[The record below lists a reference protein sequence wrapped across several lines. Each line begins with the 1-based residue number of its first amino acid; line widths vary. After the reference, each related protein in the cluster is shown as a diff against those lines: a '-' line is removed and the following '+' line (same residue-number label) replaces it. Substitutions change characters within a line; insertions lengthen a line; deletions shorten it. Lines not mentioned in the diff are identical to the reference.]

1 VKRSRIDSPLQQLI
15 IDYLKGIDVS
25 QRKFGNEL
33 KVSSTRFGTYFRMT
47 SAMSI
52 ELLDKIL
59 TTYPGVK
66 EVLIKHLSRNT
77 DDNLTDLTKNMN
89 NEDLNLEVK
98 MVKRLLAFMDEAKTE
113 LQRKYDRLQSEVDGL
128 RMENQSLKEQL
139 RNCTSTDDKSK

>member
-1 VKRSRIDSPLQQLI
+1 MDNIGKRILGILKEKGMKPTPFEDRIEISRG
-15 IDYLKGIDVS
+15 YLKRAAENGTGLGSEIVEKILLEFPGTDAYW
-25 QRKFGNEL
+25 L
-33 KVSSTRFGTYFRMT
+33 ITGTY
-47 SAMSI
+47 
-52 ELLDKIL
+52 
-59 TTYPGVK
+59 
-66 EVLIKHLSRNT
+66 LSRNT

-139 RNCTSTDDKSK
+139 RNCTSTNDKSK